1 MIYSY
6 EFFDEKLVSHAIMI
20 IKVQKNNIYIPSSE
34 CLIIS
39 IVLIDQAYLNL
50 SQLVENLKKNI
61 FI

>member
-20 IKVQKNNIYIPSSE
+20 IKVQKNNIYAPSNE

-39 IVLIDQAYLNL
+39 IVLIDQVHLN
-50 SQLVENLKKNI
+50 I
-61 FI
+61 